1 MMQMRRR
8 LMNTGSDIE
17 KLVSNP
23 EFQNELIAP
32 ITMTDFNDSM
42 KNISKS
48 VGKEELK
55 EYEKWSQ
62 EFSSI

>member
-1 MMQMRRR
+1 
-8 LMNTGSDIE
+8 MNTGSDIE
-17 KLVSNP
+17 KLVNNP
-23 EFQNELIAP
+23 DFQNELIAP
-32 ITMTDFNDSM
+32 ITMNDFNDSM

-48 VGKEELK
+48 VGKEDLK